1 MRALEKR
8 INKGLPPIVGW
19 ERRRGLEESQEESK
33 HGRQN
38 AKRK

>member
-1 MRALEKR
+1 MEKR

-19 ERRRGLEESQEESK
+19 ERRGGLEERKKESK

-38 AKRK
+38 EKRK